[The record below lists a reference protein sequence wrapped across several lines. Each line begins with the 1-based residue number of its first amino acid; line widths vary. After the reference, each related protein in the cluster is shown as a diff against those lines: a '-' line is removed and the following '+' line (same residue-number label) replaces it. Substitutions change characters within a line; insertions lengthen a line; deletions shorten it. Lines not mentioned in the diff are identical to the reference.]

1 MRLIVDNGNQ
11 VSEATHMTETAIYT
25 KGQEIKNGNGKSV
38 VVVRTTEFGAIV
50 KNGGE
55 TWAGTWAMT
64 FNQLQ
69 KWEG

>member
-1 MRLIVDNGNQ
+1 MRLIIDNGNQ
-11 VSEATHMTETAIYT
+11 IGEATHMTETTTYT

-38 VVVRTTEFGAIV
+38 VVVRPTEFGAIV

-55 TWAGTWAMT
+55 VWAGTWAMT

-69 KWEG
+69 KWES